1 MARYNTTRRQT
12 PTKPRCGLLKHALL
26 IVIGFACG
34 YTAATF
40 FHWDQVIVWLNTH
53 VFIQTPP
60 PATVAAKK
68 YAEIP
73 KPKFEFYT
81 LLTQENRAAAT
92 SGNVASIKEQPTTIA
107 ADLPTSS
114 APSSA
119 PPPQSLP
126 IEMNLTAP
134 QTNIALQEQRAIE
147 STLSQVKAGYWVQ
160 LASFRRPQ
168 DAEKMKANLSLRG
181 VMTTVVSGR
190 QQNVQWFRVA
200 LGPFA
205 SKFDAERAK
214 KSVML
219 SVRIQG
225 IVRKMDA

>member
-1 MARYNTTRRQT
+1 MARYHTTRRQA
-12 PTKPRCGLLKHALL
+12 PPKRGCGLFKHALL

-40 FHWDQVIVWLNTH
+40 FHWNELIAWINTR
-53 VFIQTPP
+53 VFIQTPKP
-60 PATVAAKK
+60 TAPAAKK

-81 LLTQENRAAAT
+81 LLTQESRAAAA
-92 SGNVASIKEQPTTIA
+92 SGNVAAVKEEPATVA
-107 ADLPTSS
+107 AAIPTSS
-114 APSSA
+114 TPSSA
-119 PPPQSLP
+119 LPQSLP

-134 QTNIALQEQRAIE
+134 QTNIALQEQKAIE
-147 STLSQVKAGYWVQ
+147 RTLSQVKDGYWVQ

-181 VMTTVVSGR
+181 VMTTVVSAR
-190 QQNVQWFRVA
+190 QQNIQWFRVV